1 MEVFEW
7 DAANVCYGR
16 EGLLSAEEIEEYES
30 IILKKKGRGGTRD
43 LFCMGSSKSVS
54 VASSQVIKLGGTRW

>member
-7 DAANVCYGR
+7 DSANVCYGR

-43 LFCMGSSKSVS
+43 LLCMGSSNSVS
-54 VASSQVIKLGGTRW
+54 VAGSQEEQAGIGS